1 MFNPINTSCTMKR
14 YITPATQ
21 VASMIP
27 ESIITGSMNS
37 VDSNA
42 GIQYGGGGN
51 GQGRVKE
58 QEGDQ
63 FWDFGWEE

>member
-1 MFNPINTSCTMKR
+1 
-14 YITPATQ
+14 
-21 VASMIP
+21 MIP